1 MDKKKLQK
9 LVSAIMV
16 GNNDEIGH
24 LVAECMQNYSA
35 ERREDLYARI
45 NKEMSEARNGK

>member
-16 GNNDEIGH
+16 GNDDEIGQ
-24 LVAECMQNYSA
+24 LIAECMQNYSA
-35 ERREDLYARI
+35 ERREELHSLL
-45 NKEMSEARNGK
+45 NKEMSEAKNGK

>member
-16 GNNDEIGH
+16 GNNGDIAQ
-24 LVAECMQNYSA
+24 LVTECMQNYSA
-35 ERREDLYARI
+35 ERREDLHARI
-45 NKEMSEARNGK
+45 NEEMSEARNGK